1 MKNNSA
7 NKIKL
12 GVFVFVS
19 IALFIAGIYFI
30 GNRQQLFNSTFEISG
45 IFQDVNGLKA
55 GNNIRLAGIN
65 VGTIESIEILSDTS
79 VRVNM
84 TISEDTRKFIKKN
97 AIGLIGSEGLMGNKV
112 ISIIPGTS
120 GSKLIE
126 NNDMI
131 KTAIPPGMDD
141 IMLKVNTTADNAII
155 ISDQL
160 AEILIKVNSGEGTI
174 GRLLQDTTI
183 AENINQTIINLKR
196 SSKGLDENMEA
207 AKHNILLKGYF
218 KGKKKDAERKE
229 KEEAEKIKEENP

>member
-1 MKNNSA
+1 MKNNSG

-19 IALFIAGIYFI
+19 MALFIAGIYFI

-45 IFQDVNGLKA
+45 VFSDVNGLKA
-55 GNNIRLAGIN
+55 GNNIRLVGIN
-65 VGTIESIEILSDTS
+65 IGTIESIEILSDSS

-84 TISEDTRKFIKKN
+84 TISDDTRKFIKKD
-97 AIGLIGSEGLMGNKV
+97 AIALIGSEGLMGNKV
-112 ISIIPGTS
+112 ISIMPGSSTS
-120 GSKLIE
+120 KTIE
-126 NNDMI
+126 NDDII
-131 KTAIPPGMDD
+131 KTAVPPGMDD
-141 IMLKVNTTADNAII
+141 IMLKVNTTADNAIV

-218 KGKKKDAERKE
+218 KGKKKDAERKK
-229 KEEAEKIKEENP
+229 KEEAEKVSDDNP